1 MSSYVDYYSL
11 IQQPFS
17 SAPNVDFYCNIPTQ
31 NGVAENI
38 IAALHEGESCVK
50 VTGHAGVGKTLL
62 MKKVLASLDDDFHI
76 CRIMSP
82 DTDAAGLRTALAD
95 ELGVSLY
102 NVSQLKLLHKIN
114 DRLTQLLLSGKKAV
128 LFIDEAQLLQN
139 DALESL
145 RILTNLEHGSQKLL
159 QLVVFAQPSL
169 DERLYSKEFS
179 QVLQRFNKSINLSAL
194 NLQDLDLY
202 LTHRLVSAGHP
213 SGQLFTVSAK
223 KKLFKLTNGVP
234 LLVNVLSSKS
244 LLIAYQR
251 GLPYVDVNEV
261 QSSIVDCHEMLFSAS
276 KNNTSEVSQSIIWS
290 IFMCSILVLGAIAY
304 KMIMLG
310 YN

>member
-1 MSSYVDYYSL
+1 MSSYIDYYSL
-11 IQQPFS
+11 IKQPFS

-31 NGVAENI
+31 NGVAESILDSLN
-38 IAALHEGESCVK
+38 EGESCIK
-50 VTGHAGVGKTLL
+50 VTGPAGVGKTLL
-62 MKKVLASLDDDFHI
+62 MKKIVASLDDSFHV

-82 DTDAAGLRTALAD
+82 DIDAAGLRSALAD
-95 ELGVSLY
+95 ELGVNSY
-102 NVSQLKLLHKIN
+102 NISQLRLLHKVN
-114 DRLTQLLLSGKKAV
+114 DRLIQLLSSGKKTV
-128 LFIDEAQLLQN
+128 LVIDEAQLLQN
-139 DALESL
+139 DAIEAL
-145 RILTNLEHGSQKLL
+145 RIITNLEHDSQKLL

-179 QVLQRFNKSINLSAL
+179 QVLQRFNKSINLSTL
-194 NLQDLDLY
+194 NFQDLDLY

-223 KKLFKLTNGVP
+223 KRLFKLTNGVP

-261 QSSIVDCHEMLFSAS
+261 QSSIADCHEMLFSADS
-276 KNNTSEVSQSIIWS
+276 SNNSEISRSIIWS
-290 IFMCSILVLGAIAY
+290 IFMCSLLVLGAIAY